1 MISRGRGVYLFAILL
16 PVVLICCA
24 QSASITEPKQ
34 PITPEFLTDS
44 AATHYADSVINLL
57 STREQIAQLLMV
69 PVYSRTDTTGWSVE
83 EKWVRDLGLGGI
95 IVMQGGPVNQRIR
108 IARLQAES
116 KVPLMVASDA
126 EWGLGMRLDS
136 TRSFPRAMTLG
147 ATGDAE
153 LVEEFG
159 YIVGLSLRNTG
170 VHVNFAPVIDV
181 NSNPD
186 NPVIGSRS
194 FGEDVE
200 LVGELGL
207 AYSKGLQRANILATA
222 KHFPGHG
229 DSNSDSHKTLPVINQ
244 SRARLDSVELAPFKV
259 LFDGGVGAVMIAHLD
274 VPALDSTESQPST
287 LSPTIVDTLLRQEMG
302 FKGLAFTDALSMKG
316 FADFA
321 GDRPRARDALLAG
334 NDVLLFPGDPVAVIN
349 EVALAIKEGTLDST
363 VVAEK
368 CRRVLMAKFWS
379 RAHEEVPELDA
390 AWDPVAAE
398 KVHMAILEA
407 SLTVLT
413 NRDRCLPWSES
424 SSNVVVLHVANVMD
438 GNAFTDQLQNVLG
451 RSHNVTSYRI
461 GKNAEGLDRSDVAK
475 ACHEADLVIVNF
487 LETSNRPSKGY
498 GVRAEAVKKVSEHL
512 LESYYDSLS
521 TTKWCFNLFANPY
534 ALNTDWMTIIEK
546 SSGLIV
552 AYQDDSRTQ
561 RVVANAISGA
571 GSANGHLPVTPP
583 CWGLYEGEG
592 LGLWCT
598 GEIDHHRLG
607 WNSSAYDDSWDPTVL
622 IDSIVNEALLAEA
635 MPGCRVVVAHK
646 SEIVLDKCYGTTD
659 GQRPVEKT
667 TIYDLASIT
676 KIAATSL
683 CLMQLNQSGYF
694 DLDDELAKH
703 MPELDTLELGTRTFR
718 EVLAH
723 QSGLYPWIPF
733 YRETLCDSIDDVPV
747 DTMYQRIYDSELRP
761 AGKYRYSDLGYYLFH
776 NYLNKW
782 NGTEAAIDSLSQN
795 KIYTPLGLYSMG
807 FNPLKKFT
815 LDQIAP
821 TENDLEFR
829 NCTVHGTVHDPGA
842 HMLDGVCCHAGLFS
856 DAYDLARIGYML
868 LNKGRYSGYTVAKP
882 STIDAWTTRAYP
894 GTDNRRGVG
903 FDKKGLNPDEGPA
916 SDLASEASFG
926 HSGFTGTLLWVD
938 PEYDLVYV
946 FLSNRT
952 FPDAANSKLISMNVR
967 TEIHRVVMEHIL
979 SNQE

>member
-1 MISRGRGVYLFAILL
+1 MIFRGRGFSLLAILL

-24 QSASITEPKQ
+24 QSVPTIEPKE

-44 AATHYADSVINLL
+44 AATHYADSVISLL

-69 PVYSRTDTTGWSVE
+69 PVYSRTDTTRWSVE

-108 IARLQAES
+108 IAKLQAES

-147 ATGDAE
+147 ATGNAE

-207 AYSKGLQRANILATA
+207 AYSNGLQRANILATA

-274 VPALDSTESQPST
+274 VPALDSTDSQPST

-349 EVALAIKEGTLDST
+349 EVALAIEEGTLDSI

-368 CRRVLMAKFWS
+368 CRRVLMAKFWTKAYES
-379 RAHEEVPELDA
+379 VPSLDA
-390 AWDPVAAE
+390 EWDPVAAE
-398 KVHMAILEA
+398 KVHMDILEA
-407 SLTVLT
+407 SITVLT
-413 NRDRCLPWSES
+413 NRDRCLPWLKS
-424 SSNVVVLHVANVMD
+424 SGNIVVLSVADNMH

-451 RSHNVTSYRI
+451 RAHNVTSYRI
-461 GKNAEGLDRSDVAK
+461 GKNAEGLDRSDISK
-475 ACHEADLVIVNF
+475 ACREASLVVVNF
-487 LETSNRPSKGY
+487 LETSNRPSKKY
-498 GVRAEAVKKVSEHL
+498 GVRSVAVKKVSEHL
-512 LESYYDSLS
+512 LESYSDSLS

-534 ALNTDWMTIIEK
+534 ALNADWTTIIEK

-552 AYQDDSRTQ
+552 AYQDDNRTQ

-571 GSANGHLPVTPP
+571 GSANGHLPITPP
-583 CWGLYEGEG
+583 SMALNVGEG
-592 LGLWCT
+592 LGL
-598 GEIDHHRLG
+598 GFSGALDHDRLG
-607 WNSSAYDDSWDPTVL
+607 WNSSAYEGDWGPTLL
-622 IDSIVNEALLAEA
+622 IDSIVNQALLAGA
-635 MPGCRVVVAHK
+635 MPGCRVIVAHK
-646 SEIVLDKCYGTTD
+646 SEIVHDKCYGTTD

-683 CLMQLNQSGYF
+683 CLMKLNQSGYF
-694 DLDDELAKH
+694 DLDDKLAKH
-703 MPELDTLELGTRTFR
+703 MPDLRTLELGTRTFR

-733 YRETLCDSIDDVPV
+733 YVETLPDSIDEVPI

-807 FNPLKKFT
+807 FNPLKKFS

-821 TENDLEFR
+821 TENDTIFR
-829 NCTVHGTVHDPGA
+829 KCTVHGTVHDQGS

-868 LNKGRYSGYTVAKP
+868 LNHGRYAGYKVVKP
-882 STIDAWTTRAYP
+882 STIDEWTSRAYP
-894 GTDNRRGVG
+894 GTNNRRGVG
-903 FDKKGLNPDEGPA
+903 FDKKGLTKGGGAA
-916 SDLASEASFG
+916 SELASESSFG

-938 PEYDLVYV
+938 PEFDLVYV

-952 FPDAANSKLISMNVR
+952 FPTSENRKLITMNVR
-967 TEIHRVVMEHIL
+967 TEIHRVFMEHII
-979 SNQE
+979 SNTE